1 MKLNTKEHNQCRG
14 FYKPVA
20 TKKKKKW
27 MEHDNHKN
35 HDGTSRYKRKERD
48 DVIEKG
54 NPINFTHYSVFTGLG
69 EYYCICE

>member
-20 TKKKKKW
+20 TKKKKK
-27 MEHDNHKN
+27 KN
-35 HDGTSRYKRKERD
+35 GWSTIIIKSRYKRKERD

-54 NPINFTHYSVFTGLG
+54 NPTNFTHYSVFTGLG